1 MIKFLV
7 KKFIKNYDDV
17 ENELVREK
25 YGVLGGVLGIICN
38 LLLFIIKLVIGLFV
52 NAIAIVSDAF
62 NNLSDSFSSIVSV
75 IPAKLSNKK
84 PDKDHPFGHGRIEYV
99 STLIVAMIIV
109 IVGFELFITSAKKI
123 LVGVHLIDGTIDTL
137 ATGRSLIISTVVL
150 VLSLFVK
157 LWMYYYNK
165 YLGNKINSSILK
177 ATATDSISDVL
188 TSSAIIVATLIGGLL
203 LKDNYLIKE
212 NDYLRINK
220 EYIYISDEILL
231 EINRK

>member
-75 IPAKLSNKK
+75 ISAKLSNKK

-99 STLIVAMIIV
+99 STLI
-109 IVGFELFITSAKKI
+109 
-123 LVGVHLIDGTIDTL
+123 
-137 ATGRSLIISTVVL
+137 
-150 VLSLFVK
+150 
-157 LWMYYYNK
+157 
-165 YLGNKINSSILK
+165 
-177 ATATDSISDVL
+177 
-188 TSSAIIVATLIGGLL
+188 
-203 LKDNYLIKE
+203 
-212 NDYLRINK
+212 DYSYCWL
-220 EYIYISDEILL
+220 
-231 EINRK
+231 